1 MKNNKKEFSL
11 DVMKTILRLYEDQNK
26 VIITARI
33 KSDKTDEEYL
43 YKNGNIKK
51 IRKDKTTQ
59 L

>member
-33 KSDKTDEEYL
+33 KSDKTYEEYL

-59 L
+59 F